1 MKLDM
6 KNVWGK
12 ELKFPDDV
20 LYTPEL
26 LWIKVEPEKLRIGV
40 TDLGIKSVKL
50 LLYIKMACRKGT
62 QVKKGD
68 TLGSVET
75 SKMVWEIIAPV
86 SGVVIAVNPKI
97 SSGDTS
103 TLAHDNYGEGWI
115 VEMERV
121 SETESQLQGLL
132 KGGEAETTK
141 WIEEKAEEIIP
152 PMPED
157 D

>member
-1 MKLDM
+1 MKLKM

-12 ELKFPDDV
+12 ELKFPEDI

-26 LWIKVEPEKLRIGV
+26 LWIKVEPEKLRIGIS
-40 TDLGIKSVKL
+40 DLGVRSVKQ
-50 LLYIKMACRKGT
+50 LLYIRMACRKGA

-68 TLGSVET
+68 TLGMVET

-86 SGVVIAVNPKI
+86 SGVVVAINPNFT
-97 SSGDTS
+97 SGDTS
-103 TLAHDNYGEGWI
+103 KLTVDNYGEGW
-115 VEMERV
+115 VLEMERV
-121 SETESQLQGLL
+121 SETDSELQAFL

-152 PMPED
+152 PMPD
-157 D
+157 YD

>member
-12 ELKFPDDV
+12 ELKFPDDI
-20 LYTPEL
+20 LYTPEF

-40 TDLGIKSVKL
+40 TDLGIKSVKQ
-50 LLYIKMACRKGT
+50 LLYIKMTCQAGT

-68 TLGSVET
+68 MLGMVET

-86 SGVVIAVNPKI
+86 SGVVVAVNPKI

-103 TLAHDNYGEGWI
+103 PLTHDNYGEGWLI
-115 VEMERV
+115 EMDRV
-121 SETESQLQGLL
+121 SETESELQGLL

-152 PMPED
+152 QMPVD
-157 D
+157 

>member
-1 MKLDM
+1 M

-12 ELKFPDDV
+12 ELKFPEDI

-26 LWIKVEPEKLRIGV
+26 LWIKDGPEKLRIGIS
-40 TDLGIKSVKL
+40 DLGVKSVKQ
-50 LLYIKMACRKGT
+50 LLYIRMACRVGT

-68 TLGSVET
+68 TLGLVET

-86 SGVVIAVNPKI
+86 SGVVVAVNQRI

-103 TLAHDNYGEGWI
+103 RLTHDNYGEGWL

-121 SETESQLQGLL
+121 SETDSQLQGLWR
-132 KGGEAETTK
+132 GGEAETKK
-141 WIEEKAEEIIP
+141 WIEEKAAEIIP
-152 PMPED
+152 PMPTDE
-157 D
+157 

>member
-12 ELKFPDDV
+12 ELKFPDDI

-26 LWIKVEPEKLRIGV
+26 LWIKVEPEKLRIGIS
-40 TDLGIKSVKL
+40 DLGVRSVKQ
-50 LLYIKMACRKGT
+50 LLYIRMACRKGT

-68 TLGSVET
+68 TLGMVET
-75 SKMVWEIIAPV
+75 SKMVWEIIATV
-86 SGVVIAVNPKI
+86 SGMVVATNPKF

-103 TLAHDNYGEGWI
+103 KLTVDNYGEGW
-115 VEMERV
+115 VLEMERV
-121 SETESQLQGLL
+121 SETDSELQAFL

-141 WIEEKAEEIIP
+141 WIEEKAAEIIP
-152 PMPED
+152 PMPD
-157 D
+157 ID

>member
-1 MKLDM
+1 MKLNM

-12 ELKFPDDV
+12 ELKFPEDI

-26 LWIKVEPEKLRIGV
+26 LWIKVEPEKLRIGIS
-40 TDLGIKSVKL
+40 DLGVRSVKQ
-50 LLYIKMACRKGT
+50 LLYVRMACRKGT

-68 TLGSVET
+68 MLGMVET

-86 SGVVIAVNPKI
+86 SGVVVALNPRT

-103 TLAHDNYGEGWI
+103 TLTHDNYGEGWLL
-115 VEMERV
+115 EMERV
-121 SETESQLQGLL
+121 SETDGELQGLW

-141 WIEEKAEEIIP
+141 WIEEKAAEIIP

>member
-12 ELKFPDDV
+12 ELKFPDDI

-26 LWIKVEPEKLRIGV
+26 LWIKVEPDKLRIGIS
-40 TDLGIKSVKL
+40 DLGVRSVKQ
-50 LLYIKMACRKGT
+50 LLYIRMACRKGT

-68 TLGSVET
+68 TLGMVET

-86 SGVVIAVNPKI
+86 SGVVVATNPNF

-103 TLAHDNYGEGWI
+103 KLTVDNYGEGW
-115 VEMERV
+115 VLEMERG
-121 SETESQLQGLL
+121 SETDSELQAFL

-141 WIEEKAEEIIP
+141 WIKEKAEEIIP
-152 PMPED
+152 PMPD
-157 D
+157 YD

>member
-1 MKLDM
+1 M

-12 ELKFPDDV
+12 ELKFPEGI

-26 LWIKVEPEKLRIGV
+26 LWIKVEPDKLRIGIS
-40 TDLGIKSVKL
+40 DLGVRSVKQ
-50 LLYIKMACRKGT
+50 LLYVRMACRAGT

-68 TLGSVET
+68 TLGLVET

-86 SGVVIAVNPKI
+86 SGKVVAVNPKV

-103 TLAHDNYGEGWI
+103 KLTHDNYGEGWL

-121 SETESQLQGLL
+121 SETEDELKGLL

-141 WIEEKAEEIIP
+141 WIEEKAAEIIP
-152 PMPED
+152 PMPDYDE
-157 D
+157 